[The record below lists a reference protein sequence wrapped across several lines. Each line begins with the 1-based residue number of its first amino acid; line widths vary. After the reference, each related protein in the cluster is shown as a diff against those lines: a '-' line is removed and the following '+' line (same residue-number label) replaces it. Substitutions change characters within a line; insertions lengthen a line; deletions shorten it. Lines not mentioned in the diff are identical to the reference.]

1 MLLRLLLCHGVE
13 LFVNKLLQFVGDL
26 ILKIG
31 LFFKL
36 LLSQDFAH
44 PEER

>member
-13 LFVNKLLQFVGDL
+13 LFVYKLLEFVGYL
-26 ILKIG
+26 VLKIR

-36 LLSQDFAH
+36 LLS
-44 PEER
+44 